1 MIVTNKLKLPMA
13 FVKAVSTEKHNKEG
27 EFSATT
33 LLKGCKEIILTDRH
47 WDEIEVDAA
56 DSIWKIFGSAVH
68 KILEEFDD
76 GNFHEEKL
84 TFNVF
89 GVTITGTID
98 SYDMQNGVVFDWKTA
113 SIWKTKFKDYTD
125 WKRQGLTYAWLLKR
139 NGFEVKQ
146 CRFVAL
152 LKDHSKSKARTD
164 EEYPVSPVI
173 TYEFDVTDEDLNA
186 MEQELLEKIPHLKE
200 YYNLPD
206 DEIPPCTKEERWAD
220 DDKYAVMKKGLKKA
234 VKVFDSEDEA
244 NALAEESGPN
254 FYVEHR
260 PAISRKCLDYCD
272 CKQFCNFY
280 KNMIKGDE

>member
-13 FVKAVSTEKHNKEG
+13 FVKAVSTEKHNAEG

-139 NGFEVKQ
+139 NGFEVNQ

-152 LKDHSKSKARTD
+152 LKDHSKSMAAKD
-164 EEYPVSPVI
+164 PEYPISPCI
-173 TYEFDVTDEDLNA
+173 IYEFDVTDEDLQA
-186 MEQELLEKIPHLKE
+186 MEKEIAEKVPLLEE
-200 YYNLPD
+200 YYKIPD

-220 DDKYAVMKKGLKKA
+220 DDKYAVMKKGVKKA
-234 VKVFDSEDEA
+234 VKVLDSENEA

-260 PAISRKCLDYCD
+260 PAVSRKCQGYCD

-280 KNMIKGDE
+280 KNMIKGEE

>member
-33 LLKGCKEIILTDRH
+33 LLKGCKDIILTDRH

-56 DSIWKIFGSAVH
+56 DRVWALFGSTLH

-76 GNFHEEKL
+76 GNFHEEKFTL
-84 TFNVF
+84 KVENSV
-89 GVTITGTID
+89 ITGTID
-98 SYDMQNGVVFDWKTA
+98 SYDMVNGVVYDWKTA
-113 SIWKTKFKDYTD
+113 SIWKTKFKDFKD
-125 WKRQGLTYAWLLKR
+125 WHRQGLTYAWLLRK
-139 NGFEVKQ
+139 NGLEVNK

-164 EEYPVSPVI
+164 EEYPISPVI
-173 TYEFDVTDEDLNA
+173 TYEFDVMDEEV
-186 MEQELLEKIPHLKE
+186 EQLEKELLEKIPILE
-200 YYNLPD
+200 AYYKLPD

-220 DDKYAVMKKGLKKA
+220 DDKYAVMKKGVKKA
-234 VKVFDSEDEA
+234 VKVCDSEDEA

-280 KNMIKGDE
+280 KNMIKGE

>member
-47 WDEIEVDAA
+47 WDEIEVDTA

-200 YYNLPD
+200 YYKLPD
-206 DEIPPCTKEERWAD
+206 DDIPPCTKEERWAD
-220 DDKYAVMKKGLKKA
+220 DDKYAVMKKGVKKA
-234 VKVFDSEDEA
+234 VKVCDSEDEA

-280 KNMIKGDE
+280 KKMIKGDE

>member
-1 MIVTNKLKLPMA
+1 MVVTNKLKLPQA

-56 DSIWKIFGSAVH
+56 DRVWQIFGSAVH

-76 GNFHEEKL
+76 GNFHEEKFRFEL
-84 TFNVF
+84 SKSV
-89 GVTITGTID
+89 ITGTID
-98 SYDMQNGVVFDWKTA
+98 SYDMDNGVVYDWKTA
-113 SIWKTKFKDYTD
+113 SIWKTKFKDFSD

-139 NGFEVKQ
+139 NGFTVNQ

-152 LKDHSKSKARTD
+152 LKDHSKSMAAKD
-164 EEYPVSPVI
+164 PEYPISPCIV
-173 TYEFDVTDEDLNA
+173 YEFDVTDEDLQA
-186 MEQELLEKIPHLKE
+186 MEKEITEKIPLLEE
-200 YYNLPD
+200 YYKLPD

-220 DDKYAVMKKGLKKA
+220 DDKYAVMKKGQKKA
-234 VKVFDSEDEA
+234 VKVCDSEEEA
-244 NALAEESGPN
+244 NTLAEESGPN

-260 PAISRKCLDYCD
+260 PAVSRKCQGYCD